1 MSQLSGGQRQLVSFA
16 QAIVCRPQ
24 ALLLDEPTSALDLR
38 NQLILMEHI
47 RAYAAEAPAAVVV
60 SMHDLSQAARFAH
73 RIAVL
78 HAGTVYAHGAAK
90 DVLTAKMLREVYRVD
105 GKVTL
110 TDNGSAAITTSRAI

>member
-110 TDNGSAAITTSRAI
+110 TDDGSVAITTSRAI

>member
-60 SMHDLSQAARFAH
+60 SIHDLSQAARFAH

-78 HAGTVYAHGAAK
+78 HAGTVYAHGAAE

-110 TDNGSAAITTSRAI
+110 TDDGSAAITTSRAI